1 MFKPSI
7 KTLLERQYS
16 RHTATRVQHG
26 HSGAEVWRLEHK
38 EERLFLKVAP
48 RSNDPGFS
56 LRDEV
61 EKLRW
66 MLARGLPVPEV
77 LDFFEQGGA
86 EWMLT
91 RALEGQDAALTS
103 LEPAWVTHVLAGAL
117 RLLHTTS
124 LENCPFDQRLDLKL
138 EGARVR
144 LEAGAV
150 DTEDFDAENLGQD
163 PQKLYQTLFERRP
176 FQEDLVFCHGDYCLP
191 NIVLLE
197 SGAPLGTLS
206 GFVDVGR
213 AGIADRYQDLAL
225 VTRSLEGH
233 HNPCFHGLSVLFLER
248 YGLEH
253 LEQDKLEYYRLLDEF
268 F

>member
-1 MFKPSI
+1 MNPVKR
-7 KTLLERQYS
+7 LLERQFPHH
-16 RHTATRVQHG
+16 RATRVQHG
-26 HSGAEVWRLEHK
+26 HSGAEVWRLERSG
-38 EERLFLKVAP
+38 ERLFLKVAP
-48 RSNDPGFS
+48 LSNDPGFS

-61 EKLRW
+61 KKLRW

-77 LDFFEQGGA
+77 LDFFEQDGA

-91 RALEGQDAALTS
+91 RALEGQDATLTS
-103 LEPAWVTHVLAGAL
+103 LEPVRVVEVLANAL
-117 RLLHTTS
+117 CLLHNTP
-124 LENCPFDQRLDLKL
+124 LENCPFDQRLNLKL
-138 EGARVR
+138 EQARVR
-144 LEAGAV
+144 LEAGRI
-150 DTEDFDAENLGQD
+150 DPEDFDIENMGQD
-163 PQKLYQTLFERRP
+163 PHNLYQTLLERRP
-176 FQEDLVFCHGDYCLP
+176 LNEDWVFCHGDYCLP

-197 SGAPLGTLS
+197 SGAPSGILA

-233 HNPCFHGLSVLFLER
+233 HNPRFHGLSALFLER

-253 LEQDKLEYYRLLDEF
+253 IEQDKLEYYRLLDEF

>member
-16 RHTATRVQHG
+16 CHTATRVQHG
-26 HSGAEVWRLEHK
+26 HSGAEVWQFERSG
-38 EERLFLKVAP
+38 ERLFLKVAP
-48 RSNDPGFS
+48 LSNDPGFS

-77 LDFFEQGGA
+77 LDFFERDGA

-91 RALEGQDAALTS
+91 RALEGQDATLTS
-103 LEPAWVTHVLAGAL
+103 LEPARVVCVLADAL
-117 RLLHTTS
+117 HLLHATP
-124 LENCPFDQRLDLKL
+124 LENCPFDQQLKIKL
-138 EGARVR
+138 EEARIR
-144 LEAGAV
+144 LEAGRI
-150 DTEDFDAENLGQD
+150 DSEDFDAENMGQGARE
-163 PQKLYQTLFERRP
+163 LYQTLLERRP
-176 FQEDLVFCHGDYCLP
+176 LNEDWVFCHGDYCLP
-191 NIVLLE
+191 NIVLHE
-197 SGAPLGTLS
+197 QGVLS

-233 HNPCFHGLSVLFLER
+233 HNPRFHGLSALFLER